1 MDYQVSI
8 EAIKSLILPILE
20 ARDIEL
26 VEINFIRARPR
37 PILKIL
43 ADKLEGRISLDE
55 CAALNKVISDLLD
68 AQDIIGSGYVLEIS
82 SPGLDRPLEAE
93 RDFLCC
99 VNREVKFFLNE
110 PISGK
115 VELEGKIIKVTAEAV
130 YIDSERG
137 VLEIPFS
144 KINKARQVT
153 V

>member
-20 ARDIEL
+20 ARDMEL

-55 CAALNKVISDLLD
+55 CAALNRVISDLLD
-68 AQDIIGSGYVLEIS
+68 AQDIIRSGYVLEIS

-93 RDFLCC
+93 RDFLRC

-115 VELEGKIIKVTAEAV
+115 VELEGKITKVTVDAV
-130 YIDSERG
+130 YIDSEAK

-144 KINKARQVT
+144 KINKARQVIG
-153 V
+153 